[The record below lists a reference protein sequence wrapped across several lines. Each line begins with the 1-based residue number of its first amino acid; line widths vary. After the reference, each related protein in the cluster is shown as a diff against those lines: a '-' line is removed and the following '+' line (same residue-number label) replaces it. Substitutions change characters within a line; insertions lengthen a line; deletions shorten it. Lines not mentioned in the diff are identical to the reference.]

1 MKILH
6 VETGRHLYGGA
17 RQVLYLLNG
26 LAGAGVENTLVCASG
41 GAIAT
46 PAAASAR
53 VREVA
58 IGGDHDIG
66 FIGRMRAEIRSA
78 KPDLVHLHSRRGAD
92 VLGAIAARLER
103 VPVVLSRRVD
113 NPERGWVVPIKY
125 RLYDRV
131 IAISDAIRAVL
142 AGCGVPA
149 GKLRVVP
156 SAVNCAE
163 FEGPRDIAWLRG
175 EFGLGAENQ
184 CVGIVAQLIP
194 RKGHADL
201 FSAWPDVL
209 AAAPAARLLVFG
221 RGPLRER
228 LESESTRLGISSSLR
243 FAGFRDDLHRILP
256 CLDLVVHP
264 AHREGLGIAVLQAAC
279 AGVPVVATAAGGLPE
294 IIEDGVSGRLV
305 PVSDPAALAA
315 AIVAIL
321 RDREHARAL
330 ATVAAQRVRMR
341 FGVAAMV
348 DGNLAVYREL
358 VTSDGRS
365 GPRVGGAV

>member
-1 MKILH
+1 MKVLH

-17 RQVLYLLNG
+17 RQLLYLLDG
-26 LAGAGVENTLVCASG
+26 LAAAGVANTLVCASG
-41 GAIAT
+41 GAIAR
-46 PAAASAR
+46 PAAESAR
-53 VREVA
+53 VREIA
-58 IGGDHDIG
+58 ISGDHDLG
-66 FIGRMRAEIRSA
+66 FIGRMRSEIRAA

-113 NPERGWVVPIKY
+113 NPEPGWVVPIKY

-142 AGCGVPA
+142 TECGVPA
-149 GKLRVVP
+149 AKLRVVP

-175 EFGLGAENQ
+175 EFGLGPEDQ

-201 FSAWPDVL
+201 FAAWPDVL
-209 AAAPAARLLVFG
+209 AVAPAARLLVLG
-221 RGPLRER
+221 RGPLREE
-228 LESESTRLGISSSLR
+228 LESEAERLGIARSLR
-243 FAGFRDDLHRILP
+243 FAGFRNDLHRILP

-279 AGVPVVATAAGGLPE
+279 AGAPVVATVAGGLTE

-305 PVSDPAALAA
+305 PISDPAALAA
-315 AIVAIL
+315 AIVAML
-321 RDREHARAL
+321 CNREQARAC
-330 ATVAAQRVRMR
+330 ATVAAERVRAR

-348 DGNLAVYREL
+348 DGNLGVYREL
-358 VTSDGRS
+358 LS
-365 GPRVGGAV
+365 AH

>member
-1 MKILH
+1 M
-6 VETGRHLYGGA
+6 
-17 RQVLYLLNG
+17 LYLLDG
-26 LAGAGVENTLVCASG
+26 LAGAGIANTLVCTRG
-41 GAIAT
+41 GAIA
-46 PAAASAR
+46 AAAAESAR

-58 IGGDHDIG
+58 VNGDHDLG
-66 FIGRMRAEIRSA
+66 FISRLRREIRTA

-113 NPERGWVVPIKY
+113 NPEPGWVVPIKY
-125 RLYDRV
+125 RLYDRI

-142 AGCGVPA
+142 LECGVPA
-149 GKLRVVP
+149 AKLRVVP

-175 EFGLGAENQ
+175 EFGLGADDQ

-201 FSAWPDVL
+201 VSAWPDVL
-209 AAAPAARLLVFG
+209 AAAPAARLLIFG
-221 RGPLRER
+221 RGPLREE
-228 LESESTRLGISSSLR
+228 LERDAERRGIAGSLR

-279 AGVPVVATAAGGLPE
+279 AGAPVVATMAGGLPE

-305 PVSDPAALAA
+305 PVADPPALAA
-315 AIVAIL
+315 AIVAML
-321 RDREHARAL
+321 RNREQARSF
-330 ATVAAQRVRMR
+330 ATVARERVRAR
-341 FGVAAMV
+341 FSVAAMV

-358 VTSDGRS
+358 LSRD
-365 GPRVGGAV
+365 